1 MYICEKDQLYMKMID
16 RTFYLEKLK
25 LYSGKPLIK
34 VISGM
39 RRSGKSVLLKQY
51 RDFLLSSGIPDHN
64 ILIINKES
72 LEYDFIRDYEDLYK
86 FIKQKFPGEING
98 KYLLIDEIQEIGL
111 WEKAI
116 NSFFSEGGVDITI
129 TGSNAR
135 MLSTELSTLL
145 AGRYIEIPL
154 YSLSFN
160 EFLEF
165 RSLHNQHESV
175 KESFGYFLRYG
186 GLPGIHSL
194 PLTDDAVFP
203 YLNAIFNTALL
214 KDVVARHKIREV
226 DQLERITRF
235 IFNNCGNITSAK
247 SIADFLKSQRT
258 SISIETVQ
266 NYLFFLT
273 QAYMIHKVRRY
284 DIHGK
289 RELEYSEKYYPADVG
304 LRFGLTGYVDSG
316 ISGILENLVF
326 NKLIQQGYKITT
338 GQLGPLEID
347 FISEKQEKKVYIQ
360 VAYLLDN
367 EKTVEREF
375 GNLLRIKDNY
385 PKMVLSMDEYWD
397 KDQAGIQRI
406 NIIDFLKD
414 DLL

>member
-1 MYICEKDQLYMKMID
+1 MIE

-25 LYSGKPLIK
+25 LYSGKPVIK

-51 RDFLLSSGIPDHN
+51 RDFLLSTGIPDCN
-64 ILIINKES
+64 ILMINKES
-72 LEYDFIRDYEDLYK
+72 LEYDFIRDYNDLYK
-86 FIKQKFPGEING
+86 YIKQKFPDEKSG
-98 KYLLIDEIQEIGL
+98 KYLLIDEIQEIDL
-111 WEKAI
+111 WEKAV
-116 NSFFSEGGVDITI
+116 NSFFSEGVYDITI

-154 YSLSFN
+154 YPLSFN
-160 EFLEF
+160 EFLNF
-165 RSLHNQHESV
+165 RSLHNHQESV
-175 KESFGYFLRYG
+175 KESFGHFLRYG

-194 PLTDDAVFP
+194 PLTDEAVFP

-235 IFNNCGNITSAK
+235 VFNNCGNITSSK
-247 SIADFLKSQRT
+247 SIADYLKSQRT
-258 SISIETVQ
+258 GISVETVQ
-266 NYLFFLT
+266 NYLYFLT

-316 ISGILENLVF
+316 IAGVLENLVF
-326 NKLIQQGYKITT
+326 NKLLQQGYKITT
-338 GQLGPLEID
+338 GQLGLLEID
-347 FISEKQEKKVYIQ
+347 FIAEKQEEKIYIQ

-375 GNLLRIKDNY
+375 GNLLRIQDNH

-397 KDQAGIQRI
+397 KSRQGVNRV

-414 DLL
+414 V